1 MPNTIKYSTT
11 GDTLSIK
18 KGNFYFG
25 TGDVGKGPSLSTRY
39 YNGVSPAS
47 NSYTVYLYNANQSS
61 NISFYGS
68 TNDSELITYTNQI
81 FGQNFSTVTQC
92 LNWYATQTNYVC
104 VNRDYEGIVTSGLTL
119 CLDAGFTPSYSTS
132 GVSWY
137 DISYGGNNGTLTNGP
152 TFNSSNG
159 GSIVFDGVDDYAT
172 NIGTTSTFSFI
183 QNTGIFTISAWVKL
197 SDLSTARYFM
207 GNNDG
212 TTSSK
217 GFYLGYSG
225 VSGRLWLSITYGV
238 GGQSTLNQTKNDF
251 FTDNNWVLVT
261 CVGNGTNCQFYKNGI
276 SFDTPN
282 NFGTFSTGDSSR
294 VLGIGRVN
302 NTSVSNY
309 WSGNVALTQIYNRAL
324 SSAEV
329 LQNYN
334 AQKSRYV
341 SSVDP
346 DAQAFI
352 TAAGIT
358 DPTQQSA
365 INTLVVDLKSDG
377 LWTKMIAIYPLV
389 GGTASSQKYN
399 LKDPRDLDV
408 AYRLT
413 FGGGWSHG
421 SFGIGGNGVNTY
433 ADTHILN
440 YNLGQIGAYV
450 RDGNN
455 AYYGGRYA
463 LDYQF
468 EAVNMF
474 PYIGTVYESS
484 YQVGYFSNSTDGNDY
499 MFTFDGFLGL
509 TSISGGDGTAKS
521 YYNGSLIAN
530 ITPSANPSPLPIS
543 LWFGSTHLGYNMA
556 NPSFE
561 FYSDGVYAFGF
572 VTSSTLDSTENS
584 NLYSIVQAY
593 QTTLGRDV

>member
-1 MPNTIKYSTT
+1 MPQIPNKVKYTSGISTLDTIKVKNFGIGMVDGGEYGPTSVTNFWMGISPPT
-11 GDTLSIK
+11 SGYIIY
-18 KGNFYFG
+18 GNKATFG
-25 TGDVGKGPSLSTRY
+25 PV
-39 YNGVSPAS
+39 
-47 NSYTVYLYNANQSS
+47 
-61 NISFYGS
+61 IYGAQ
-68 TNDSELITYTNQI
+68 NDAELIEFAKKIVNPNITNI
-81 FGQNFSTVTQC
+81 GQALSGFITG
-92 LNWYATQTNYVC
+92 ATDTIC
-104 VNRDYEGIVTSGLTL
+104 VNRDYESIVTSGMVMN
-119 CLDAGFTPSYSTS
+119 LDAGYIPSYPKT
-132 GVSWY
+132 GTIWY
-137 DISYGGNNGTLTNGP
+137 GLSYSGNNGTLINGP
-152 TFNSSNG
+152 TYSSDNG
-159 GSIVFDGVDDYAT
+159 GSIVFDGVNDYITSSFA
-172 NIGTTSTFSFI
+172 TTSGQAVTYAGWLYSTETTATYRNFVDSVSANPMI
-183 QNTGIFTISAWVKL
+183 WWNT
-197 SDLSTARYFM
+197 
-207 GNNDG
+207 
-212 TTSSK
+212 
-217 GFYLGYSG
+217 SG
-225 VSGRLWLSITYGV
+225 QIE
-238 GGQSTLNQTKNDF
+238 
-251 FTDNNWVLVT
+251 
-261 CVGNGTNCQFYKNGI
+261 
-276 SFDTPN
+276 FDTALYTTPAVYRN
-282 NFGTFSTGDSSR
+282 QWVYVTLSKPSGSSSASYYVNGVFVGTGSAYTTPAVIPTWFNRAAAETWKG
-294 VLGIGRVN
+294 N
-302 NTSVSNY
+302 CSVIQS
-309 WSGNVALTQIYNRAL
+309 YNRAL
-324 SSAEV
+324 TASEI

-413 FGGGWSHG
+413 FGGGWDHS

-463 LDYQF
+463 LNYQF
-468 EAVNMF
+468 DAVYMF
-474 PYIGTVYESS
+474 PYIGTVYESY
-484 YQVGYFSNSTDGNDY
+484 YQIGYFSNSTDGNDY
-499 MFTFDGFLGL
+499 MFTFNGFLGL

-521 YYNGSLIAN
+521 YINGSLIAD

-593 QTTLGRDV
+593 QITLGRNV

>member
-1 MPNTIKYSTT
+1 VPQIPNKVKYTSGITTSDTIKVKNFGIGMVDGGGYGPTSVTNFWMGISPPT
-11 GDTLSIK
+11 SGYIIY
-18 KGNFYFG
+18 GNKATFG
-25 TGDVGKGPSLSTRY
+25 PV
-39 YNGVSPAS
+39 
-47 NSYTVYLYNANQSS
+47 
-61 NISFYGS
+61 IYGAQ
-68 TNDSELITYTNQI
+68 NDAELIEFAKKIVNPNITNI
-81 FGQNFSTVTQC
+81 GQALSGFITG
-92 LNWYATQTNYVC
+92 ATDTIC
-104 VNRDYEGIVTSGLTL
+104 VNRDYESIVTSGMVMN
-119 CLDAGFTPSYSTS
+119 LDAGYIPSYPKT
-132 GVSWY
+132 GTIWY
-137 DISYGGNNGTLTNGP
+137 GLSYSGNNGTLINGP
-152 TFNSSNG
+152 TYSSDNG
-159 GSIVFDGVDDYAT
+159 GSIVFDGVNDYITSSFA
-172 NIGTTSTFSFI
+172 TTSGQAVTYAGWLYSTETTATYRNFVDSVSANPMI
-183 QNTGIFTISAWVKL
+183 WWNTSGQIEFDTALYTTPAVYRNQWVYVTLSKPSGSSSASYYVN
-197 SDLSTARYFM
+197 
-207 GNNDG
+207 G
-212 TTSSK
+212 
-217 GFYLGYSG
+217 
-225 VSGRLWLSITYGV
+225 
-238 GGQSTLNQTKNDF
+238 
-251 FTDNNWVLVT
+251 VLVGT
-261 CVGNGTNCQFYKNGI
+261 GSAYTTPSVIPTWFNRAAAETWKGNC
-276 SFDTPN
+276 
-282 NFGTFSTGDSSR
+282 
-294 VLGIGRVN
+294 
-302 NTSVSNY
+302 SVIQS
-309 WSGNVALTQIYNRAL
+309 YNRAL
-324 SSAEV
+324 TASEI

-463 LDYQF
+463 LDYQYD
-468 EAVNMF
+468 AVYMF
-474 PYIGTVYESS
+474 PYIGTVYESY
-484 YQVGYFSNSTDGNDY
+484 YQIGYFSNSTDGNDY
-499 MFTFDGFLGL
+499 MFTFNGFLGF

-556 NPSFE
+556 NPSYE

>member
-1 MPNTIKYSTT
+1 MPQIPNKVKYTSGITTSDTIKVKNFGIGMVDGGGYGPTSVTNFWMGISPPT
-11 GDTLSIK
+11 SGYIIY
-18 KGNFYFG
+18 GNKATFG
-25 TGDVGKGPSLSTRY
+25 PV
-39 YNGVSPAS
+39 
-47 NSYTVYLYNANQSS
+47 
-61 NISFYGS
+61 IYGAQ
-68 TNDSELITYTNQI
+68 NDAELIEFAKKIVNPNITNI
-81 FGQNFSTVTQC
+81 GQALSGFITG
-92 LNWYATQTNYVC
+92 ATDTIC
-104 VNRDYEGIVTSGLTL
+104 VNRDYESIVTSGMVMN
-119 CLDAGFTPSYSTS
+119 LDAGYIPSYPKT
-132 GVSWY
+132 GTIWY
-137 DISYGGNNGTLTNGP
+137 GLSYSGNNGTLINGP
-152 TFNSSNG
+152 TYSSDNG
-159 GSIVFDGVDDYAT
+159 GSIVFDGVNDYITSSFA
-172 NIGTTSTFSFI
+172 TTSGQAVTYAGWLYSTETTATYRNFVDSVSANPMI
-183 QNTGIFTISAWVKL
+183 WWNTSGQIEFDTALYTTPAVYRNQWVYVTLSKPSGSSSASYYVN
-197 SDLSTARYFM
+197 
-207 GNNDG
+207 G
-212 TTSSK
+212 
-217 GFYLGYSG
+217 
-225 VSGRLWLSITYGV
+225 
-238 GGQSTLNQTKNDF
+238 
-251 FTDNNWVLVT
+251 VLVGT
-261 CVGNGTNCQFYKNGI
+261 GSAYTTPSVIPTWFNRAAAETWKGNC
-276 SFDTPN
+276 
-282 NFGTFSTGDSSR
+282 
-294 VLGIGRVN
+294 
-302 NTSVSNY
+302 SVIQS
-309 WSGNVALTQIYNRAL
+309 YNRAL
-324 SSAEV
+324 TASEI

-463 LDYQF
+463 LDYQYD
-468 EAVNMF
+468 AVYMF
-474 PYIGTVYESS
+474 PYIGTVYESY
-484 YQVGYFSNSTDGNDY
+484 YQIGYFSNSTDGNDY
-499 MFTFDGFLGL
+499 MFTFNGFLGF

-556 NPSFE
+556 NPSYE

-593 QTTLGRDV
+593 QTTLGREV

>member
-1 MPNTIKYSTT
+1 
-11 GDTLSIK
+11 
-18 KGNFYFG
+18 
-25 TGDVGKGPSLSTRY
+25 
-39 YNGVSPAS
+39 
-47 NSYTVYLYNANQSS
+47 
-61 NISFYGS
+61 
-68 TNDSELITYTNQI
+68 
-81 FGQNFSTVTQC
+81 
-92 LNWYATQTNYVC
+92 
-104 VNRDYEGIVTSGLTL
+104 
-119 CLDAGFTPSYSTS
+119 
-132 GVSWY
+132 
-137 DISYGGNNGTLTNGP
+137 
-152 TFNSSNG
+152 
-159 GSIVFDGVDDYAT
+159 
-172 NIGTTSTFSFI
+172 
-183 QNTGIFTISAWVKL
+183 
-197 SDLSTARYFM
+197 
-207 GNNDG
+207 
-212 TTSSK
+212 
-217 GFYLGYSG
+217 
-225 VSGRLWLSITYGV
+225 
-238 GGQSTLNQTKNDF
+238 
-251 FTDNNWVLVT
+251 
-261 CVGNGTNCQFYKNGI
+261 
-276 SFDTPN
+276 
-282 NFGTFSTGDSSR
+282 
-294 VLGIGRVN
+294 
-302 NTSVSNY
+302 
-309 WSGNVALTQIYNRAL
+309 
-324 SSAEV
+324 
-329 LQNYN
+329 
-334 AQKSRYV
+334 
-341 SSVDP
+341 
-346 DAQAFI
+346 
-352 TAAGIT
+352 
-358 DPTQQSA
+358 
-365 INTLVVDLKSDG
+365 
-377 LWTKMIAIYPLV
+377 V

-421 SFGIGGNGVNTY
+421 SFGIEGNGVNTY

-450 RDGNN
+450 RAGNN

-474 PYIGTVYESS
+474 PYIGTVYESY

-499 MFTFDGFLGL
+499 MFTFNGFLGL